1 MPCLLGLSFGFLTK
15 SSRQSVL
22 LSKTENPIHKGSK
35 ANISD
40 SDKYRSIAISS
51 LLGKILDHI
60 IIERQSKSLTTSK
73 YQFGF
78 KANSLTVL
86 CSTMVNETVR
96 YYMYTKNCGKS
107 VYVLL
112 LDASKAFDKVTF
124 NVLFNKLRDY
134 SMCPPHYQVITFYV
148 Q

>member
-1 MPCLLGLSFGFLTK
+1 
-15 SSRQSVL
+15 
-22 LSKTENPIHKGSK
+22 
-35 ANISD
+35 
-40 SDKYRSIAISS
+40 
-51 LLGKILDHI
+51 
-60 IIERQSKSLTTSK
+60 
-73 YQFGF
+73 
-78 KANSLTVL
+78 
-86 CSTMVNETVR
+86 MVNETVR

-134 SMCPPHYQVITFYV
+134 SMCTPHYQVITFYV